1 MAYRA
6 YIGKI
11 RKGKENEYIEAH
23 KVVWPE
29 LIDAMKKAGMQGES
43 CFVFGNHVFI
53 YVEASDIDATMEAL
67 IRDPISQRWEAF
79 MEPLLEPPIDGCS
92 ELFPEMKEVFRMQD

>member
-29 LIDAMKKAGMQGES
+29 LIDAMKKAGMQGKAVLFS
-43 CFVFGNHVFI
+43 AI
-53 YVEASDIDATMEAL
+53 TSL
-67 IRDPISQRWEAF
+67 F
-79 MEPLLEPPIDGCS
+79 MSRHLTSTQLW
-92 ELFPEMKEVFRMQD
+92 RR